1 MILSTAVGGMLPGT
15 AMASEHETHIS
26 LPGLVG
32 TDEPV
37 AEGVGL
43 AAGEG
48 GSVRARGYWESVW
61 FRLRKDKLALVG
73 AGFIVFLFF
82 VAFAGA
88 PLAAHILGH
97 GPNVPFFS
105 NGGVDS
111 LLRPAKSWTHV
122 EVITASG
129 QTQHQLLALGGDS
142 TLGRDEF
149 LRILYGAQ
157 VSIEVGVG
165 ATLLSMTLGLLLGS
179 VAGFFRGWIDTLI
192 SRLTEITMAFPFLL
206 FVIALA
212 GIAGTRLDTI
222 TFGFLGQ
229 GVITLVIVFGL
240 FSWFYPAR
248 VFRGIT
254 LSLREKEF
262 VEAARM
268 VGASEWRIIR
278 SHILP
283 HLVGPII
290 VLSTLNVAQFILA
303 EAGLSFLGL
312 GIKLPTA
319 SWGNLLADAPQFLTT
334 RPLLMLWPGI
344 ALILTTLAFNLLGDG
359 LRDAL
364 DPRAG
369 GRT

>member
-1 MILSTAVGGMLPGT
+1 MLPSPRTMATEIEKQSSFSGAIDTDQFVADVTAVEGDT
-15 AMASEHETHIS
+15 AA
-26 LPGLVG
+26 
-32 TDEPV
+32 
-37 AEGVGL
+37 
-43 AAGEG
+43 
-48 GSVRARGYWESVW
+48 VRARGYWEGVW
-61 FRLRKDKLALVG
+61 LRLRKDKLALGG
-73 AGFIVFLFF
+73 AGFIVFLVF

-88 PLAAHILGH
+88 PMAAHFLGH
-97 GPNVPFFS
+97 GPNEPFFS
-105 NGGVDS
+105 NGGVDANVQ
-111 LLRPAKSWTHV
+111 PAEPMAHV
-122 EVITASG
+122 SVITASG
-129 QTQHQLLALGGDS
+129 HTESQLLILGGDS

-165 ATLLSMTLGLLLGS
+165 ATVLSMALGLLLGA
-179 VAGFFRGWIDTLI
+179 VAGFFRGLIDTLI
-192 SRLTEITMAFPFLL
+192 SRLTEITMALPFLL
-206 FVIALA
+206 VVIALA
-212 GIAGTRLDTI
+212 ATAGTRLDNV

-229 GVITLVIVFGL
+229 GVVTLVIVFGL
-240 FSWFYPAR
+240 FGWYYPAR

-268 VGASEWRIIR
+268 VGASDWRIIR

-303 EAGLSFLGL
+303 EAGLSYLGL

-319 SWGNLLADAPQFLTT
+319 SWGNLLASAPQFFQT

-344 ALILTTLAFNLLGDG
+344 ALMLTTLAFNLLGDG
-359 LRDAL
+359 LRDAF
-364 DPRAG
+364 DPRGG
-369 GRT
+369 GR

>member
-1 MILSTAVGGMLPGT
+1 MAPEKHTSFPGAVDLDD
-15 AMASEHETHIS
+15 
-26 LPGLVG
+26 LVG
-32 TDEPV
+32 QTEVAV
-37 AEGVGL
+37 AEGETV
-43 AAGEG
+43 A
-48 GSVRARGYWESVW
+48 VRARGYWESVW
-61 FRLRKDKLALVG
+61 LRLRKDKLALAG
-73 AGFIVFLFF
+73 AGFIVFLVF

-88 PLAAHILGH
+88 PIAAHFVGH
-97 GPNVPFFS
+97 SPNDLFFA
-105 NGGVDS
+105 NGGVDTS
-111 LLRPAKSWTHV
+111 LQPAKPWAHV
-122 EVITASG
+122 EVVTASG
-129 QTQHQLLALGGDS
+129 HTERQLLILGGDS

-157 VSIEVGVG
+157 VSLEVGVG
-165 ATLLSMTLGLLLGS
+165 ATILSMALGLLLGS
-179 VAGFFRGWIDTLI
+179 VAGFFRGWMDTII
-192 SRLTEITMAFPFLL
+192 SRLTEITMAFPYLL

-212 GIAGTRLDTI
+212 STVGTRLDTV
-222 TFGFLGQ
+222 TFGFLGE

-268 VGASEWRIIR
+268 VGASDWRIIR

-319 SWGNLLADAPQFLTT
+319 SWGNLLAQAPQFLTT
-334 RPLLMLWPGI
+334 RPELMVWPGI
-344 ALILTTLAFNLLGDG
+344 ALILATLAFNLLGDG
-359 LRDAL
+359 LRDAF
-364 DPRAG
+364 DPRG
-369 GRT
+369 GR